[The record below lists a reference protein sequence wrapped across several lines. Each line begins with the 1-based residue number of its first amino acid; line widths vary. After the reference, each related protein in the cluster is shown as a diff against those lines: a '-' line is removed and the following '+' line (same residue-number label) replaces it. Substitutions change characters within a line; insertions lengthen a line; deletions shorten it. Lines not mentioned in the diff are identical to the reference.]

1 VGFEESKLLDD
12 GSKWLAE
19 RYKMMKFKNANIKLF
34 GESVKGS
41 SVLLCRF
48 LTP

>member
-1 VGFEESKLLDD
+1 MGFEESKLLDD

-34 GESVKGS
+34 VESVKGS